1 MADRYG
7 HPRQTVFGRRHA
19 SAAATVSYSSVPPQA
34 TSHQPQEPSKLSNTT
49 NAVTSPA
56 PTVNN
61 SSSNSN
67 NNINAGVRRNLFQ
80 SQLTRRPTGPGPN
93 ETAPG
98 RFDGQCGGLGG
109 MEVDEDESASSDIVV
124 RDKNGDVELDEP
136 PALVVDDPDE
146 IVLDMRQENEKER
159 QRLADAVKHH
169 QINQNSVPAQPEEL
183 LEAVKAS
190 LRAKVAALAED
201 NWMYEKEDEPR
212 VL

>member
-1 MADRYG
+1 MMADRYG

-19 SAAATVSYSSVPPQA
+19 SAAATVSYSSVPPHA
-34 TSHQPQEPSKLSNTT
+34 TNQQQSQEPSKLSSTTTT
-49 NAVTSPA
+49 NAVPGPA
-56 PTVNN
+56 TT
-61 SSSNSN
+61 N
-67 NNINAGVRRNLFQ
+67 NNNNTNNAGIRRNLFQ
-80 SQLTRRPTGPGPN
+80 SQLTRRPTGAGPG
-93 ETAPG
+93 ETGLG
-98 RFDGQCGGLGG
+98 RLDGQCGGLGG
-109 MEVDEDESASSDIVV
+109 MEVEEDESASSDIVV

-136 PALVVDDPDE
+136 PALVAFDPDE

-201 NWMYEKEDEPR
+201 NWMYEKEGEPR
-212 VL
+212 VV